1 MTFQDTNLQIGGKK
15 RKHRRSYRRSQRKER
30 SNLSKAGSIFGFVA
44 ITWQIIGSGIGI
56 IILIGAII
64 FINVWNPEN
73 SNLFKPP
80 PNFPNNKYNNQEDN
94 NMNNFK
100 HIKYILNIIL
110 PILLVITIII
120 FIVSYKYRNN
130 KYMKGFAGMQLVG
143 NIIHR

>member
-1 MTFQDTNLQIGGKK
+1 MSQKK
-15 RKHRRSYRRSQRKER
+15 DFSPTVKKYKE
-30 SNLSKAGSIFGFVA
+30 IEMQHV
-44 ITWQIIGSGIGI
+44 
-56 IILIGAII
+56 
-64 FINVWNPEN
+64 EN

-80 PNFPNNKYNNQEDN
+80 PNFPNNKSNNQDDN
-94 NMNNFK
+94 NMNSFK

-110 PILLVITIII
+110 PIFLVITIII